1 MFDHVL
7 LVLLLLA
14 DVLCWYEARRSGSIM
29 QVYFRERAAWYERRY
44 RLQNAKTAE
53 SSSIPPSTSVKVGG
67 RRSSSIVE
75 IVNPNERQIG
85 RRETEPAIEKP
96 KKDFASTCETE
107 SSQLTATNA
116 PVAEKHEKSS

>member
-29 QVYFRERAAWYERRY
+29 QVYFREKAAWYERRY

-67 RRSSSIVE
+67 RRSSSIV
-75 IVNPNERQIG
+75 
-85 RRETEPAIEKP
+85 
-96 KKDFASTCETE
+96 ASTCETE